1 MKELDAMIVALKAQL
16 EAAYQ
21 RGFAAG
27 AEDMRSRILQVAQT
41 PQIASHPPNW
51 LDHIFDDQQTASPR
65 KLADPTVEPT
75 AKRAPRGSVGRMINQ
90 ILAEHPEG
98 LITAEVEGLAPKYDA
113 EVAIKSI
120 GNELRRFEGERY
132 RRDER
137 GKWFLISGNA
147 EKETAGVP

>member
-1 MKELDAMIVALKAQL
+1 MKELDAVIAAIREQID
-16 EAAYQ
+16 AAYQ

-27 AEDMRSRILQVAQT
+27 AEDMRGRILQLAQ
-41 PQIASHPPNW
+41 AEVR
-51 LDHIFDDQQTASPR
+51 PR
-65 KLADPTVEPT
+65 SALADMFAHQQPAQARRLGDIFGEMN

-98 LITAEVEGLAPKYDA
+98 LIIAEVEGLAPQYDA

-137 GKWFLISGNA
+137 GKWFLASGNA
-147 EKETAGVP
+147 EKETAGMP